1 MDLLFTMAHWHGLA
15 KLRLHHNLILDEL
28 DRLTKTLGER
38 LRDFNQNTCVHFD
51 MKELRREYNARIRRE
66 VKQTERASRQ
76 PGTSTVSTTFFVTVP
91 QLEDP
96 SRPTEPMLSEEPL
109 AGNNTNL
116 NIPASSS
123 TTAPRPRNQ
132 RRRRKTLNINTYKL
146 HSYGDYARAIRMYG
160 TMDSYST
167 ELVRIIK
174 HMLPSACSIFCF
186 QGELEHRSPK
196 SRFIRTNRKQ
206 FVKQLTCIER

>member
-15 KLRLHHNLILDEL
+15 KLCLHHDLILDKL

-38 LRDFNQNTCVHFD
+38 LHDSNQNTCVHFD
-51 MKELRREYNARIRRE
+51 IKELQRDYNMRICRE
-66 VKQTERASRQ
+66 VKQTERASHQ

-96 SRPTEPMLSEEPL
+96 SRPMEPMLSKEPL
-109 AGNNTNL
+109 AENDTNL

-132 RRRRKTLNINTYKL
+132 W
-146 HSYGDYARAIRMYG
+146 
-160 TMDSYST
+160 
-167 ELVRIIK
+167 
-174 HMLPSACSIFCF
+174 
-186 QGELEHRSPK
+186 
-196 SRFIRTNRKQ
+196 
-206 FVKQLTCIER
+206 

>member
-1 MDLLFTMAHWHGLA
+1 MAHWHGLA
-15 KLRLHHNLILDEL
+15 KLRLHHDLILDEL

-51 MKELRREYNARIRRE
+51 TKELRREYNARIHRE
-66 VKQTERASRQ
+66 VKQTEHASRQ
-76 PGTSTVSTTFFVTVP
+76 PGNSTVSTTFFVTVP

-123 TTAPRPRNQ
+123 TTALRPRNQ
-132 RRRRKTLNINTYKL
+132 WQQHKTLNINTYKL
-146 HSYGDYARAIRMYG
+146 HLYGDYTRAI
-160 TMDSYST
+160 
-167 ELVRIIK
+167 
-174 HMLPSACSIFCF
+174 
-186 QGELEHRSPK
+186 
-196 SRFIRTNRKQ
+196 
-206 FVKQLTCIER
+206 